1 MDINDAISLAL
12 RAGVLLSAA
21 IILIGVVLVFV
32 HQGSNGFSLSQIAA
46 PNSRVNSSIFQPPE
60 VMEGLSKLNGL
71 DYVYLGLMVLIA
83 TPIIRV
89 VLGIAQFVKER
100 NRLYTII
107 TVIVLFNLMFAI
119 FVLPVILSE
128 GP

>member
-1 MDINDAISLAL
+1 MDINDAIGLAL
-12 RAGVLLSAA
+12 RVGVLLSAA
-21 IILIGVVLVFV
+21 IILIGVVLVFA

-46 PNSRVNSSIFQPPE
+46 PNSRVNSSVFQPSE
-60 VMEGLSKLNGL
+60 VIEGLSKLNGL

-89 VLGIAQFVKER
+89 VLGIAQFAKER
-100 NRLYTII
+100 NKLYTVI

-119 FVLPVILSE
+119 FILPVILSKS
-128 GP
+128 P

>member
-1 MDINDAISLAL
+1 MDINDAIGLAL
-12 RAGVLLSAA
+12 RVGVLLSAA
-21 IILIGVVLVFV
+21 IILIGVVLVFA

-46 PNSRVNSSIFQPPE
+46 PNSRVNSSVFQPSE
-60 VMEGLSKLNGL
+60 VIGGLSELNGL

-89 VLGIAQFVKER
+89 VLGIAQFAKER
-100 NRLYTII
+100 NKLYTII

-119 FVLPVILSE
+119 FVLPVILSKS
-128 GP
+128 P

>member
-1 MDINDAISLAL
+1 MDINDAIGLAL
-12 RAGVLLSAA
+12 RVGVLLSAA
-21 IILIGVVLVFV
+21 IILIGVVLVFA
-32 HQGSNGFSLSQIAA
+32 HQGSNGFSLSQIAT
-46 PNSRVNSSIFQPPE
+46 PNSRVNSSVFQPSE

-100 NRLYTII
+100 NKLYTII

-119 FVLPVILSE
+119 FILPVILSKS
-128 GP
+128 P

>member
-60 VMEGLSKLNGL
+60 VMEGLSKPNGL

-119 FVLPVILSE
+119 FILPVILSK
-128 GP
+128 GA

>member
-12 RAGVLLSAA
+12 RVGVLLSAA

-32 HQGSNGFSLSQIAA
+32 HQGSNGFSLSQIAT

-60 VMEGLSKLNGL
+60 VIEGLSKLNGL

-100 NRLYTII
+100 NKLYTII

-119 FVLPVILSE
+119 FVLPLILSKS
-128 GP
+128 P

>member
-1 MDINDAISLAL
+1 MDINDAISLTL

-21 IILIGVVLVFV
+21 IILIGVVLVFT
-32 HQGSNGFSLSQIAA
+32 HQGSNGFSLSQIAT
-46 PNSRVNSSIFQPPE
+46 PNSRVNSSIFQPSE
-60 VMEGLSKLNGL
+60 VIEGLSKLNGL

-89 VLGIAQFVKER
+89 VLGIVQFVKER
-100 NRLYTII
+100 NKLYTII

-119 FVLPVILSE
+119 FILPVILSKS
-128 GP
+128 P

>member
-1 MDINDAISLAL
+1 MDINYAIGLAL
-12 RAGVLLSAA
+12 RVGVLLSAA
-21 IILIGVVLVFV
+21 IILIGVVLVFA

-46 PNSRVNSSIFQPPE
+46 PNSRVNSSVFQPSE
-60 VMEGLSKLNGL
+60 VIGGLSKLNGL

-89 VLGIAQFVKER
+89 VLGIAQFAKER
-100 NRLYTII
+100 NKLYTVI

-119 FVLPVILSE
+119 FILPVILSKS
-128 GP
+128 P

>member
-12 RAGVLLSAA
+12 RVGVLLSAA
-21 IILIGVVLVFV
+21 IILIGVVLVFA

-46 PNSRVNSSIFQPPE
+46 PNSRVNSSVFQPSE
-60 VMEGLSKLNGL
+60 VIGGLSKQNGL

-89 VLGIAQFVKER
+89 VLGIAQFAKER
-100 NRLYTII
+100 NKLYTVI

-119 FVLPVILSE
+119 FILPVILSKS
-128 GP
+128 P

>member
-12 RAGVLLSAA
+12 RVGVLLSAA
-21 IILIGVVLVFV
+21 IILIGVALVFV
-32 HQGSNGFSLSQIAA
+32 HQGSNGFSLSQIAT
-46 PNSRVNSSIFQPPE
+46 PNSRVNSSIFQPSE

-89 VLGIAQFVKER
+89 VLGIAQFVKEG
-100 NRLYTII
+100 NKLYTII
-107 TVIVLFNLMFAI
+107 TVIVLFNLMLAI
-119 FVLPVILSE
+119 FILPVILSKS
-128 GP
+128 P